1 MSQLRGKMRSLPTKG
16 DKVILK
22 KLVVGPLAS
31 NCYIVGSE
39 TTKEGMI
46 IDPADEAEEI
56 LRGIE
61 ELGLKIKFIVLTHGH
76 PDHVGALKEIKEA
89 TGAEIAI
96 HTDDGEILR
105 QQFLGF
111 LFGLSYPEPPA
122 PDRLLKRGDGI
133 DIGDLRFSVL
143 HTPGH
148 TPGGICLLGHG
159 VLFSGDTLF
168 NCGIGRYDLPGGD
181 YNQLMDSLH
190 TKLMVLPDDTIVYPG
205 HGPET
210 TIGAERRANPFLS
223 G

>member
-1 MSQLRGKMRSLPTKG
+1 M
-16 DKVILK
+16 ILK

-39 TTKEGMI
+39 ATKEGMI

-56 LRGIE
+56 LQSIK
-61 ELGLKIKFIVLTHGH
+61 ELGLKISLIVLTHGH

-89 TGAEIAI
+89 TGAEVAI
-96 HTDDGEILR
+96 HTDDAESL
-105 QQFLGF
+105 QQQSLGF
-111 LFGLSYPEPPA
+111 LFGLSYPAPPP
-122 PDRLLKRGDGI
+122 PDRLLKDEDSI
-133 DIGDLRFSVL
+133 DIGDLHFGVL

-168 NCGIGRYDLPGGD
+168 NYGIGRYDLPGGD
-181 YNQLMDSLH
+181 YNELMDSLQ
-190 TKLMVLPDDTIVYPG
+190 TKLMGLPDETVVYPG

-210 TIGAERRANPFLS
+210 TIGTERQGNPFLQ